1 MVFTFLEMNNEE
13 KRKSFTRMNVLEL
26 SERVLQCRI
35 SNSSPLGLVSQFLLK
50 LEVWDMRIK
59 EWAPK
64 RIIILSTYCKTK
76 ISRLGAY
83 ETSFLF
89 IPFIVMLLCK
99 PHN

>member
-1 MVFTFLEMNNEE
+1 MKRNENLSHE
-13 KRKSFTRMNVLEL
+13 WISVNVLKL
-26 SERVLQCRI
+26 SERVLHSRI
-35 SNSSPLGLVSQFLLK
+35 WRVSNSSPLGLVSQFLLK

-59 EWAPK
+59 ERAPK
-64 RIIILSTYCKTK
+64 RIIILSAYYKTK
-76 ISRLGAY
+76 ISRLGAH